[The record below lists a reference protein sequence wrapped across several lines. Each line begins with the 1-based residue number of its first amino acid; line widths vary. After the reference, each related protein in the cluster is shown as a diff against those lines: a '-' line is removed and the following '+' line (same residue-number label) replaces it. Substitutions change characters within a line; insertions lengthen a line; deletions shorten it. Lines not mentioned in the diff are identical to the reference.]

1 MIDPI
6 VASQR
11 DLLRKLQC
19 LTDKPIL
26 IQRHL
31 KNTWHQW
38 ENDIP
43 ILPFQTRSILL
54 NELALDLDTKNW
66 DVQKKEG
73 EKLLAFLELDKI
85 PFHMAF
91 SGGKSMHYH
100 IFMDKNTITFPDE
113 LHRELKAHPE
123 IDVPCLVREHLT
135 NYIVVKADIDP
146 EVVELDWSNISW
158 SKDGHGSMIRIEGC
172 QRKIENPDNP
182 GKFLTTFKTMV
193 DEIPNQKPDPKIFSL
208 PLRFPD
214 KIELWNISHLQNN
227 IIELLESQIAKCKE
241 NRAAMQIARLRRLTT
256 PHTSYKRKCLGFQRA
271 EDGVQEGIRDEV
283 ATGLVCACKKWLKID
298 QEQCREF
305 MHQWAQRCSPAF
317 DLKVIDY
324 KVNRIYG
331 MEKPYSPCDFFIK
344 AGLCEGSQCRIM
356 EAQ

>member
-1 MIDPI
+1 MINPI

-31 KNTWHQW
+31 KNTWHEW

-54 NELALDLDTKNW
+54 NELSLDMDTRNW
-66 DVQKKEG
+66 EVQKKEG
-73 EKLLAFLELDKI
+73 EKLVSFFKHDEI
-85 PFHMAF
+85 PFYMAF

-100 IFMDKNTITFPDE
+100 LFLDKNTITFPDE
-113 LHRELKAHPE
+113 IHRELKAHPE

-135 NYIVVKADIDP
+135 NYIVLKADIDSDAA
-146 EVVELDWSNISW
+146 ELDYSNISW
-158 SKDGHGSMIRIEGC
+158 SKDSQGSMIRMEGC
-172 QRKIENPDNP
+172 QRKIGDPDNL

-193 DEIPNQKPDPKIFSL
+193 DDIPNQKPDPKIFSL

-214 KIELWNISHLQNN
+214 KVELWNISHLQND

-241 NRAAMQIARLRRLTT
+241 NRAAMQIARLRTLTGS
-256 PHTSYKRKCLGFQRA
+256 HLRSRKKCIGFQRA
-271 EDGVQEGIRDEV
+271 EAGVIEGIRDFV
-283 ATGLVCACKKWLKID
+283 CTGLVCACNKWLKID
-298 QEQCREF
+298 HAQCQIF
-305 MHQWAQRCSPAF
+305 MHQWSMRCSPAF

-324 KVNRIYG
+324 NVNRIYG
-331 MEKPYSPCDFFIK
+331 MEKPYSPCGFFIK
-344 AGLCEGSQCRIM
+344 AGLCEGSKCRVCKG
-356 EAQ
+356 

>member
-11 DLLRKLQC
+11 DLLRKLQGF
-19 LTDKPIL
+19 TDKPIL

-66 DVQKKEG
+66 EVQKREG

-100 IFMDKNTITFPDE
+100 IFIDKNTITFPDK
-113 LHRELKAHPE
+113 LHRELKEYHE
-123 IDVPCLVREHLT
+123 IDVPCLVRELLT
-135 NYIVVKADIDP
+135 NHIVAKAGIDPDKAD
-146 EVVELDWSNISW
+146 LDFSNISW
-158 SKDGHGSMIRIEGC
+158 SRDGQGSMIRLEGC
-172 QRKIENPDNP
+172 QRKIGDPDNP
-182 GKFLTTFKTMV
+182 GKFYTTFKTMV

-214 KIELWNISHLQNN
+214 KIELWNISHLQND

-241 NRAAMQIARLRRLTT
+241 NRAAMQIARLQTLTA
-256 PHTSYKRKCLGFQRA
+256 PHIRSRKCIGFQRA
-271 EDGVQEGIRDEV
+271 EIGVSEGIRDEV
-283 ATGLVCACKKWLKID
+283 ATGLICAFKKWIKTD
-298 QEQCREF
+298 KEQCRIF
-305 MHQWAQRCSPAF
+305 MYRWSMRCTPAF
-317 DLKVIDY
+317 DFKVVDY
-324 KVNRIYG
+324 NINRIYS
-331 MEKPYSPCDFFIK
+331 MEKPYSPCGFFKK
-344 AGLCEGSQCRIM
+344 AGLCIGSKCRVCVG
-356 EAQ
+356 

>member
-1 MIDPI
+1 MIDI
-6 VASQR
+6 VANQR
-11 DLLRKLQC
+11 DLLRKLQT

-26 IQRHL
+26 VQRHL
-31 KNTWHQW
+31 KNIWHEW

-54 NELALDLDTKNW
+54 NELSLDMDTRNW
-66 DVQKKEG
+66 EVQKKEG
-73 EKLLAFLELDKI
+73 EKLVSFFKHDEI
-85 PFHMAF
+85 PFYMAF

-100 IFMDKNTITFPDE
+100 LFLDKNTITFPDKV
-113 LHRELKAHPE
+113 HWELKEHHE
-123 IDVPCLVREHLT
+123 IDVPCLVRELLT
-135 NYIVVKADIDP
+135 NYIVAKAGIDP
-146 EVVELDWSNISW
+146 DIAELDFSNISW
-158 SKDGHGSMIRIEGC
+158 SRDGQGSMIRLEGC
-172 QRKIENPDNP
+172 QRKIGDPDNP
-182 GKFLTTFKTMV
+182 GKFYTTFKTMV

-214 KIELWNISHLQNN
+214 KIELWNISHLQSE
-227 IIELLESQIAKCKE
+227 IIKLLESQIAKSKE
-241 NRAAMQIARLRRLTT
+241 NRASMQIARLRRLTT

-317 DLKVIDY
+317 ESKIVDY
-324 KVNRIYG
+324 KIKRIYS
-331 MEKPYSPCDFFIK
+331 MQQPYSPCGFFRNT
-344 AGLCEGSQCRIM
+344 GLCGDCTR
-356 EAQ
+356 